1 MARKKQETLVL
12 FPELVSITRK
22 FTDEQ
27 FGILMRAAFSY
38 RFTGEVYGG
47 EDMAI
52 EVAFQTVANQIDRYT
67 EFCEKQSNNA
77 KNTQDKP
84 EEASCI
90 QEQPSAAKCSQT
102 EPEDA
107 EESKMQQNTPPI
119 QSISNPCPIQSNP
132 IQSRMDMADEPP
144 ISPPKKR
151 EERHRYGE
159 YKNVLLSDEELER
172 LQKELPDWQNMVE
185 RLSEYIAS
193 SGKKYKSHY
202 ATLRSWNRREP
213 KSKKPP
219 QVYPE
224 DDLSGI
230 L

>member
-151 EERHRYGE
+151 EERHKYGE

>member
-77 KNTQDKP
+77 KNTQDNP

-151 EERHRYGE
+151 EERHKYGE
-159 YKNVLLSDEELER
+159 YKNVLLSDEELEK

>member
-77 KNTQDKP
+77 KNTQDNP

>member
-151 EERHRYGE
+151 EERHKYGE

-213 KSKKPP
+213 KSNKPP

>member
-213 KSKKPP
+213 KSNKPP

>member
-151 EERHRYGE
+151 EERHKYGE
-159 YKNVLLSDEELER
+159 YKNVLLSDEELEK

>member
-38 RFTGEVYGG
+38 RFTGEVYDG

-144 ISPPKKR
+144 ISPPKREKR
-151 EERHRYGE
+151 
-159 YKNVLLSDEELER
+159 DT
-172 LQKELPDWQNMVE
+172 DT
-185 RLSEYIAS
+185 AS
-193 SGKKYKSHY
+193 TKMYFCQ
-202 ATLRSWNRREP
+202 RRNWRGC
-213 KSKKPP
+213 KGSCRTG
-219 QVYPE
+219 
-224 DDLSGI
+224 GI
-230 L
+230 

>member
-77 KNTQDKP
+77 KNTQDKS
-84 EEASCI
+84 EETSCI

-151 EERHRYGE
+151 EMKHQYGE
-159 YKNVLLSDEELER
+159 YKNVLLSDEELEK

>member
-151 EERHRYGE
+151 EERHKYGE

-202 ATLRSWNRREP
+202 ATLRSWHRREP
-213 KSKKPP
+213 KSNKPP
-219 QVYPE
+219 QAFPE

>member
-1 MARKKQETLVL
+1 
-12 FPELVSITRK
+12 
-22 FTDEQ
+22 
-27 FGILMRAAFSY
+27 
-38 RFTGEVYGG
+38 
-47 EDMAI
+47 
-52 EVAFQTVANQIDRYT
+52 
-67 EFCEKQSNNA
+67 
-77 KNTQDKP
+77 
-84 EEASCI
+84 
-90 QEQPSAAKCSQT
+90 
-102 EPEDA
+102 
-107 EESKMQQNTPPI
+107 
-119 QSISNPCPIQSNP
+119 
-132 IQSRMDMADEPP
+132 MADEPP

-151 EERHRYGE
+151 EMKHQYGE
-159 YKNVLLSDEELER
+159 YKNVLLSDEELEK
-172 LQKELPDWQNMVE
+172 LQKELPDWRNMVE

>member
-77 KNTQDKP
+77 KNTQDNP

-151 EERHRYGE
+151 EERHKYGE

>member
-144 ISPPKKR
+144 ISPPKNR
-151 EERHRYGE
+151 EERHKYGE

-213 KSKKPP
+213 KSNKPP

>member
-151 EERHRYGE
+151 EERHKYGE

-213 KSKKPP
+213 KSSKPP

>member
-151 EERHRYGE
+151 EERHKYGE
-159 YKNVLLSDEELER
+159 YKNVLLSDEELEK

-202 ATLRSWNRREP
+202 ATLRSWNRRDP
-213 KSKKPP
+213 KSSKPP

>member
-1 MARKKQETLVL
+1 M
-12 FPELVSITRK
+12 SH
-22 FTDEQ
+22 
-27 FGILMRAAFSY
+27 
-38 RFTGEVYGG
+38 
-47 EDMAI
+47 
-52 EVAFQTVANQIDRYT
+52 
-67 EFCEKQSNNA
+67 
-77 KNTQDKP
+77 
-84 EEASCI
+84 
-90 QEQPSAAKCSQT
+90 
-102 EPEDA
+102 
-107 EESKMQQNTPPI
+107 PI
-119 QSISNPCPIQSNP
+119 QSHPIQDGYGGRAANLS
-132 IQSRMDMADEPP
+132 
-144 ISPPKKR
+144 PKKR

-213 KSKKPP
+213 KSNKPP

>member
-151 EERHRYGE
+151 EERHKYGE

-172 LQKELPDWQNMVE
+172 LQKELPDWRNMVE

>member
-77 KNTQDKP
+77 KNTQDNP

-151 EERHRYGE
+151 EERHKYGE

-213 KSKKPP
+213 KSNKPP

>member
-90 QEQPSAAKCSQT
+90 QEQPKCSQ
-102 EPEDA
+102 
-107 EESKMQQNTPPI
+107 MQPNRAGGRRGKQNAAKYPSYPIHIQSMSHPI
-119 QSISNPCPIQSNP
+119 QSHPIQDGYGGRAANL
-132 IQSRMDMADEPP
+132 
-144 ISPPKKR
+144 SP
-151 EERHRYGE
+151 
-159 YKNVLLSDEELER
+159 
-172 LQKELPDWQNMVE
+172 QKE
-185 RLSEYIAS
+185 RSETPI
-193 SGKKYKSHY
+193 
-202 ATLRSWNRREP
+202 RRVQ
-213 KSKKPP
+213 KCTS
-219 QVYPE
+219 V
-224 DDLSGI
+224 
-230 L
+230 

>member
-38 RFTGEVYGG
+38 RFTGEVYDG

-77 KNTQDKP
+77 KNTKDMP
-84 EEASCI
+84 EETSCI

-151 EERHRYGE
+151 EERHKYGE
-159 YKNVLLSDEELER
+159 YKNVLLSDEELEK

-213 KSKKPP
+213 KSNKPP

>member
-151 EERHRYGE
+151 EERHKYGE

-202 ATLRSWNRREP
+202 ATLRYWNRREP
-213 KSKKPP
+213 KSNKPP

>member
-90 QEQPSAAKCSQT
+90 QEQPSAAKCRQT

-151 EERHRYGE
+151 EERHKYGE